1 MGIGAV
7 LVTVKGWVKTDRN
20 TTKKPAKSGEPVQ
33 HTEGPAWAHEEDLFS
48 DPGVI
53 EGIETTLRSLD
64 AWEHSIRTRSS

>member
-1 MGIGAV
+1 MRE
-7 LVTVKGWVKTDRN
+7 K
-20 TTKKPAKSGEPVQ
+20 KKPAKSGEPVQ